1 MIAQVLIQET
11 MHRLPAKLL
20 LLLALAPNFIPP
32 ALAGTAPP
40 PHACCTRKAANHCH
54 ESAASELN
62 QPSVRSRGCCNH
74 DCCRAA
80 ITAQWAYAPPRAEDP
95 FVKKVENHVPSSR
108 LDSPTIE
115 VSEFQSSRAP
125 PTS

>member
-1 MIAQVLIQET
+1 
-11 MHRLPAKLL
+11 MHRLTAKLL
-20 LLLALAPNFIPP
+20 LLLALAANFIPL
-32 ALAGTAPP
+32 ALAATAPP
-40 PHACCTRKAANHCH
+40 PHACCSRKAANPCH

-74 DCCRAA
+74 GCCSAA
-80 ITAQWAYAPPRAEDP
+80 ITAQWAYARPRAEDP
-95 FVKKVENHVPSSR
+95 FVKKVGNHVTSSQ

-125 PTS
+125 P